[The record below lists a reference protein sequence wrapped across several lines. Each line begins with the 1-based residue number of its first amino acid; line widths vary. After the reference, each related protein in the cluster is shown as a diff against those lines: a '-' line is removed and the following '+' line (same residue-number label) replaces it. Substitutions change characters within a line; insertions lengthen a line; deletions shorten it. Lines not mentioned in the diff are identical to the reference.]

1 MKTFVDQCG
10 RTISLAATP
19 QRIVCL
25 VPSITE
31 LLVDLGLEEHIVG
44 ITKFCVHPYRLKS
57 TKTIVGG
64 TKKLHFDRVRELRPD
79 IIIANKEENTPEI
92 VDEFSK
98 DFPVWVSDIA
108 TLSDNEKMIEAFGEI
123 FNCRTASSKIIG
135 KINHAKADFDAFISN
150 FDELRCAYLI
160 WKNPYMAAGSGT
172 YINEM
177 MNLCKFSNIYANRER
192 YPEIIIQKMRIQGDP
207 EAVFLSSEPYPFK
220 EEDAFEVGRYTHHA
234 KVTFVDGE
242 MFSWYG
248 SRAAKAFGYFKKL
261 RERLA

>member
-1 MKTFVDQCG
+1 MITFVDQCG
-10 RTISLAATP
+10 LTISLAATP

-150 FDELRCAYLI
+150 FD
-160 WKNPYMAAGSGT
+160 
-172 YINEM
+172 
-177 MNLCKFSNIYANRER
+177 
-192 YPEIIIQKMRIQGDP
+192 
-207 EAVFLSSEPYPFK
+207 
-220 EEDAFEVGRYTHHA
+220 
-234 KVTFVDGE
+234 
-242 MFSWYG
+242 
-248 SRAAKAFGYFKKL
+248 
-261 RERLA
+261 